1 MTLSLSAQF
10 AQAAYATL
18 ANGMAG
24 PSFADALQSPSS
36 GFTLTQAQRFAAEQT
51 VVLQYDDDAAGAGG
65 NNTSLSATVFK
76 DTSGQLTLAIR
87 GTLELVG
94 DITPPI
100 TTSPCGAP
108 ATTRSPR
115 CTAGG
120 TRRSATCRA

>member
-36 GFTLTQAQRFAAEQT
+36 GFTLTQAQRFAAEQA

-94 DITPPI
+94 DIRHHPPI

-120 TRRSATCRA
+120 CA